1 MGPWSSCLFLPA
13 VFCFVTPQCSESRT
27 QKLGHWDVFSSSL
40 FGCFG
45 ESYYIS
51 FILIFF
57 RPADFLSQ
65 FECNA
70 SHRQKLGQMGIFE
83 LKKKYKG

>member
-40 FGCFG
+40 FGCFVVLV
-45 ESYYIS
+45 SLITFHS
-51 FILIFF
+51 F
-57 RPADFLSQ
+57 
-65 FECNA
+65 
-70 SHRQKLGQMGIFE
+70 
-83 LKKKYKG
+83 